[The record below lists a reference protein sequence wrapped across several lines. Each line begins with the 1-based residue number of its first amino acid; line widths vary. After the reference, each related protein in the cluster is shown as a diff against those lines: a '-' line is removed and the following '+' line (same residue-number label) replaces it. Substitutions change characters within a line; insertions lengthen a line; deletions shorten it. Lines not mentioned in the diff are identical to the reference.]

1 MRVQVLGTGS
11 EREAGAQTGRRVA
24 LTMSE
29 LKGFALALRLELLV
43 RVQTLVLCLKAALT
57 FEGGRGIG

>member
-1 MRVQVLGTGS
+1 MLGTGS
-11 EREAGAQTGRRVA
+11 KREAGAQTGCRVA

-29 LKGFALALRLELLV
+29 PKGFALVLRLELLV

-57 FEGGRGIG
+57 FEGRRRIG